1 MNLELLSREQLLAVA
16 VAKRRNLPLPPLTLR
31 ANPNSGPRL
40 SFRGAAAAIQDYR
53 APEWVIAGP
62 SETGKTV
69 GALSLLDGLARHY
82 KKSQWAIIRKTRVS
96 MDGTVLKRYRA
107 NFERGSVRAFGGQ
120 HPEWFDYPGGAR
132 IWVCGLDNPG
142 KVLSGEFDGVYV
154 NQAEELT
161 LADWETLTTRT
172 TGRAGNVDFGG
183 MTFGDANPG
192 PPSHW
197 IKSRSTLKLFESRH
211 EDNPTLFDE
220 AGAITEQGKRTMR
233 VLDAL
238 TGVRKE
244 RLRFGRWVQ
253 AEGTVYAFDAAVHLI
268 DAFPIPADWRRI
280 RVIDFGYTHPF
291 VCQWWAIDP
300 DGRMFL
306 YREIYMTGRTVKV
319 HSAQINQLSAGEH
332 YEETISDHD
341 AEDRAT
347 LEESGISTNPA
358 IKEISPGIQE
368 VEERLKVAGDGRP
381 RLFVMRGALVELD
394 ESLAEARVP
403 VSTEQEFDVYSWPKS
418 VEGKPVKDVPV
429 KLYDHG
435 MDAMRYAAMYLKQ
448 GAGFGWGVA

>member
-1 MNLELLSREQLLAVA
+1 MQATAALPNRLLAGA
-16 VAKRRNLPLPPLTLR
+16 WAEARQR
-31 ANPNSGPRL
+31 ASGPQL
-40 SFRGAAAAIQDYR
+40 GFRGAAAAIQAER
-53 APEWVIAGP
+53 SPEWIISGP

-69 GALSLLDGLARHY
+69 GALSLLDRLARRY
-82 KKSQWAIIRKTRVS
+82 KKSQWAIIRKTRTS
-96 MDGTVLKRYRA
+96 MDGTVLKRYRS
-107 NFERGSVRAFGGQ
+107 NFERAGVHAFGGQ
-120 HPEWFDYPGGAR
+120 HAEWFDYPGGAR

-142 KVLSGEFDGVYV
+142 KILSGEFDGIYV

-192 PPSHW
+192 APSHW
-197 IKSRSTLKLFESRH
+197 IKHRATLKLFESRH
-211 EDNPTLFDE
+211 EDNPTLFDNQ
-220 AGAITEQGKRTMR
+220 GQITTQGVRTMR

-238 TGVRKE
+238 TGVRKD
-244 RLRFGRWVQ
+244 RLRHGRWVQ
-253 AEGTVYAFDAAVHLI
+253 AEGTVYQFNAAIHLVDRFD
-268 DAFPIPADWRRI
+268 PPADWRRI

-319 HSAQINQLSAGEH
+319 HAAQINELSAGERFDD
-332 YEETISDHD
+332 TISDHD

-347 LEESGISTNPA
+347 LDENGISTTPA
-358 IKEISPGIQE
+358 IKEISPGIQA

-381 RLFVMRGALVELD
+381 RLFIMRGALVEED
-394 ESLAEARVP
+394 STLAAARLP
-403 VSTEQEFDVYSWPKS
+403 TCTEQEFDVYSWPKS
-418 VEGKPVKDVPV
+418 TDGKPVKDVPV
-429 KLYDHG
+429 KLFDHG
-435 MDAMRYAAMYLKQ
+435 MDAMRYGVRFLDQ
-448 GAGFGWGVA
+448 GSGFGFGVA